1 MSDDSSL
8 PSATR
13 DSDAVDDDSS
23 RSQGRHL
30 GRNQTE
36 SQRIASLEAKLERQ
50 NKNIRN
56 LKEVVESLQNAFVE
70 RFDKAES
77 ELKKKD
83 EEIKAVKKELAD
95 KDSKIAEL
103 KKKMESADEIAA
115 QRIEDVAKQKQDGG
129 GRSVCFTARVA
140 TAYQNIAAW
149 APIVFKT
156 VETNAGNGYNNSTGE
171 FSAPKDGHYVFY
183 CNILSQPGKSIETVI
198 QVNGG
203 SKQCIYSGGAPSF
216 HGPGGNM
223 LIVQLKAGDKVRVA
237 KHGPWGTAPFYV
249 HNHWSTFSG
258 FLLE

>member
-1 MSDDSSL
+1 MTRCDYHALILNNNTQPCFNFEFTILRILFLIHNLLCSFLKPFEIHACSKWYKNVKVIQITKMSDDSSL

-50 NKNIRN
+50 NKDIRN

-115 QRIEDVAKQKQDGG
+115 QRIEDVAKQKQDGD
-129 GRSVCFTARVA
+129 GRS
-140 TAYQNIAAW
+140 IWAASW
-149 APIVFKT
+149 ENRIFA
-156 VETNAGNGYNNSTGE
+156 
-171 FSAPKDGHYVFY
+171 
-183 CNILSQPGKSIETVI
+183 
-198 QVNGG
+198 
-203 SKQCIYSGGAPSF
+203 
-216 HGPGGNM
+216 
-223 LIVQLKAGDKVRVA
+223 
-237 KHGPWGTAPFYV
+237 
-249 HNHWSTFSG
+249 
-258 FLLE
+258 